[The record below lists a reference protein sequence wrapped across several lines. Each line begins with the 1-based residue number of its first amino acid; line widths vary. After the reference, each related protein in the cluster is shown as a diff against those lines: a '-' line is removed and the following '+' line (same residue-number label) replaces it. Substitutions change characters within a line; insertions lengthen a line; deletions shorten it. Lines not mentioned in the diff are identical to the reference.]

1 MKALVVGAGVG
12 GLTAAVAL
20 RRAQASTS
28 RSSSGPPIRRA
39 SASAAGSIS
48 GRTACARSGRSGS
61 ATRCRRSARRSS
73 GSTGTRREHGVLASA
88 DLAATA
94 RKVGAPSVGIRRAD
108 LLGVLLDAVGE
119 DAIRFGR
126 DVRDEPRNADVVVG
140 ADGLHS
146 TLRRELYRRRRAPR
160 ARPCSSVRARSRASR
175 RSRRPSSSEVWAP
188 GLRFGCYPFRDGL
201 NWFAFVRE
209 AEAEELAH
217 DPHGFLLERTRDWT
231 APGHEVI
238 AATPPDAV
246 TLGRGRGA
254 RAARALDGRPRRPPR
269 RRAHAMTPFTGQGAC
284 QAIEDAVVLAD
295 CLRDEP
301 DVAAALRAYEAR
313 RAAARRSRSG
323 TAPGRPR
330 PRSRRRAARSI
341 PRGNGRSPPGSSE
354 SSGPS
359 SSRRSCSRS
368 ERQEPASSFSL
379 ICAICSFVFL
389 LM

>member
-20 RRAQASTS
+20 RQAGLDVEVVERAADPG
-28 RSSSGPPIRRA
+28 RIRVGGGLHLWPNGMRA
-39 SASAAGSIS
+39 LGQIGLGDAVRGVGETIE
-48 GRTACARSGRSGS
+48 RLDWHTPRD
-61 ATRCRRSARRSS
+61 
-73 GSTGTRREHGVLASA
+73 GVLATA

-94 RKVGAPSVGIRRAD
+94 RKVGAPSVGIRRSD

-146 TLRRELYRRRRAPR
+146 TLRRELHGADELRAPGLLVCQGAV
-160 ARPCSSVRARSRASR
+160 ARV
-175 RSRRPSSSEVWAP
+175 PSIPPAVFVEVWAP

-238 AATPPDAV
+238 AATTADAV
-246 TLGRGRGA
+246 TWADVVAREPLERWTDGHIALLG
-254 RAARALDGRPRRPPR
+254 DS
-269 RRAHAMTPFTGQGAC
+269 AHAMTPFTGQGAC
-284 QAIEDAVVLAD
+284 QAIEDAIVLAD

-313 RAAARRSRSG
+313 RLPRALEIWNRSWAAAASVAKKSR
-323 TAPGRPR
+323 TVDPARQR
-330 PRSRRRAARSI
+330 AFAARF
-341 PRGNGRSPPGSSE
+341 
-354 SSGPS
+354 
-359 SSRRSCSRS
+359 
-368 ERQEPASSFSL
+368 ERVVWAQLEQTIVRDF
-379 ICAICSFVFL
+379 
-389 LM
+389 